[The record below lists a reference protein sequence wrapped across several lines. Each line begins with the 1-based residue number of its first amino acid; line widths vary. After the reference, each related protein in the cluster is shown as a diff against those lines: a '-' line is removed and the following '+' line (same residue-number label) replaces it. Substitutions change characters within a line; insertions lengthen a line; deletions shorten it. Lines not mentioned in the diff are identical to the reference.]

1 VCGRDIRSL
10 VEDVAS
16 PRAPLHRSLIESVL
30 TARAPQWLQQN
41 AAIAGVLRRSLTSW
55 TREVKSFIFTATTGR
70 SGTLTLSELF
80 ATIPRCAAFHE
91 PHPSMNGD
99 VLIAASNGNTALV
112 DRVYDRVKSINIL
125 RAAIGQRHYLEANHL
140 FVKTF
145 IGHAAA
151 QFGDRMAVVH
161 LVRSPVEVAMSIYHL
176 QNLPGSDAGNIWWG
190 DYHAPTNVLQMA
202 DQLERDPDL
211 SHPFYRGLW
220 YWYECELRFAA
231 WRARLP
237 ALRVVRF
244 ETPWFNDEAKIRALL
259 DQLDVPYGPDKIAS
273 FVGRRLHTKDAH
285 KTAPLLPRTDAEL
298 MHERFRR
305 VLEARGLD
313 VSALACA

>member
-1 VCGRDIRSL
+1 M
-10 VEDVAS
+10 EDVAS
-16 PRAPLHRSLIESVL
+16 PRASLTRSLFGSL
-30 TARAPQWLQQN
+30 LATRGPRWLEQN
-41 AAIAGVLRRSLTSW
+41 AAIAGVLRRSLTFW

-70 SGTLTLSELF
+70 SGTMTLSDLF

-91 PHPSMNGD
+91 PHPSMNGE
-99 VLIAASNGNTALV
+99 VLIAASQGNTALV
-112 DRVYDRVKSINIL
+112 DRVYDRAKSINIL
-125 RAAIGQRHYLEANHL
+125 RAAIGQHHYLEANHL

-145 IGHAAA
+145 IGQAAA

-161 LVRSPVEVAMSIYHL
+161 LVRSPVEVAMSIYGL

-190 DYHAPTNVLQMA
+190 DPRAPTNLLQIA

-220 YWYECELRFAA
+220 YWYEVELRFAA

-237 ALRVVRF
+237 AMRVVRF
-244 ETPWFNDEAKIRALL
+244 ETPWFNDEGRIRALL
-259 DQLDVPYGPDKIAS
+259 DELDIVYTSAKVAS
-273 FVGRRLHTKDAH
+273 FAGRRLHTKEPY
-285 KTAPLLPRTDAEL
+285 KTGPFLPRAEAER

-305 VLEARGLD
+305 VLEARGQD
-313 VSALACA
+313 VSALRCA

>member
-1 VCGRDIRSL
+1 MRM
-10 VEDVAS
+10 EDVAS
-16 PRAPLHRSLIESVL
+16 PRASLTRSLFESPL
-30 TARAPQWLQQN
+30 AARAPRWL
-41 AAIAGVLRRSLTSW
+41 AEVLRRSLTLW
-55 TREVKSFIFTATTGR
+55 TRDVKSFIFTATTGR
-70 SGTLTLSELF
+70 SGTMTLSELF
-80 ATIPRCAAFHE
+80 ATLPRCAAFHE

-99 VLIAASNGNTALV
+99 VLIAASNGDSAFV
-112 DRVYDRVKSINIL
+112 DRIYERVKSINIL

-161 LVRSPVEVAMSIYHL
+161 LIRSPVEVAMSIYGL
-176 QNLPGSDAGNIWWG
+176 QNIPGSDAGNIWWG
-190 DYHAPTNVLQMA
+190 DYRAPTNVLQMA
-202 DQLERDPDL
+202 DQLEGDAEL
-211 SHPFYRGLW
+211 SHPYYRALW

-231 WRARLP
+231 WRSRLP

-244 ETPWFNDEAKIRALL
+244 ETPWFNDEGKIRALL
-259 DQLDVPYGPDKIAS
+259 DELNVEFGSANIAS

-285 KTAPLLPRTDAEL
+285 KTGPFLPRLEAER

-305 VLEARGLD
+305 AMETRGHD
-313 VSALACA
+313 VSALGSA